1 MSTLVTRSQLAA
13 HMDCAKSYV
22 TKLGNQGRLVLAPD
36 GRIELEP
43 TLALI
48 KSTTGAPER
57 ALDAVMAAGEGAAQ
71 SKAEQG
77 RQAAPATPE
86 PTYIDWKER
95 KEKAQAEMA
104 EMEVAKMRGQLLEY
118 DAVRLLA
125 SSAATTLRTRL
136 EMLPDQLAPVLA
148 ATSDEQ
154 QVRARLA
161 VEIEGALADLAHELG
176 KAVTV

>member
-57 ALDAVMAAGEGAAQ
+57 ALEAVMAAGEGTGQ

-86 PTYIDWKER
+86 TTYIDWKER
-95 KEKAQAEMA
+95 KEKAQAELA
-104 EMEVAKMRGQLLEY
+104 EMEVAQRRSQLLEF
-118 DAVRLLA
+118 DAVRSLVA
-125 SSAATTLRTRL
+125 SAATTLRTRL
-136 EMLPDQLAPVLA
+136 EALPDQLAPTLA
-148 ATSDEQ
+148 ATADEQ

-161 VEIEGALADLAHELG
+161 VEIESALADLSHQLG
-176 KAVTV
+176 KAAPV